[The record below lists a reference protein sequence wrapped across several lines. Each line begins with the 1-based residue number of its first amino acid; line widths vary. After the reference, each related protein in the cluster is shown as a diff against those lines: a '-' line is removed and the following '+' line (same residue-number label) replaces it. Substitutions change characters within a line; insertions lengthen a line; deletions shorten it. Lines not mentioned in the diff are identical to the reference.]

1 MSQQKSP
8 ATTKVSTQ
16 DPITLPPLQYA
27 IKEKN
32 EGAIEFLLINDVKLV
47 TKDKN
52 GLTIYEDENEL
63 PLQLFYK
70 VESTSSEK
78 SLYTGFKGPNS
89 EFIGSELPNFPK
101 TVKIEAQNIVKLS
114 KESVEERDLQGLT
127 KLIQCHCITPLAVA
141 FRQELI
147 EHDMTLSNG
156 MHISEYIA
164 EKGTKEVTMYY
175 VQINP
180 DYLFKSKEY
189 QRSMI
194 ESSIT
199 NANHKVLKKLVESLQ
214 IKKQSLP
221 IEGNVPTQDQLIS
234 DCLGKSLKRCI
245 ESDVLQALYILLNHN
260 LDDCGQVRFN
270 YLYGEEQ
277 NTLLHF
283 ISLRDRKHT
292 FLEAILEKVSN
303 INGNLTYI
311 HGKRFIDWKN
321 SDGDSVLHQIVR
333 FEQSDL
339 LICLLSFNPDILLL
353 DDDEN
358 TALHIAVEKRNKDLV
373 DTLVSNIEDPKILA
387 DFLEAKNKQGL
398 NALHLAIS
406 KRSSDIAETLLKAKA
421 NFYAK
426 DEENGYTILH
436 HASKLDSR
444 EAREEMVHFVLNYEE
459 NSLKG
464 RIADVTDLKGN
475 YPMHLAIKLHC
486 KDVVSI
492 LLENYPDKQL
502 YVRNPEGYTPLHY
515 ATLFDAEETIDI
527 INLLFNTEER
537 CEHRNKKILNQRC
550 KKGRTPLHLAISK
563 GSQFQID
570 AHNEAVAIEILDLIF
585 KRGDKVDPEHDYLLC
600 RDNELCSIL
609 HHAVMTNNSKIFG
622 CVMSQLFKEPLRNH
636 LLNRVGQLLLNLQD
650 KAGRTALIMAIE
662 QENSQIFRKLLNYNP
677 SLHCRDDVNQW
688 TVLHHAIDKYS
699 RNTTF
704 FRDIFKCLENMKEFL
719 LALINTLDKNY
730 QTTLHLAIRNENEQL
745 VEKLIAEGAKIAVEK
760 EFGSDVCTVGLSG
773 DDVLN
778 AKFGWKES
786 KDAHI
791 KAYVI
796 IYEVGSKYLV
806 STLPNFEETELMDDE
821 NYQRDI
827 LLCGPDS
834 GDKEKMV
841 INIVATKCPE
851 LIEKILKEKTITK
864 EHAPE
869 TNLIY
874 VAAQNGS
881 KAVMR
886 YVCEDLE
893 PHFDY
898 ESQDAN
904 NGNTLIHYAAKNTI
918 ANIKTLKY
926 LLRKTEEFEK
936 GKKEKLARK
945 IINFTNNKGQSALQ
959 ITITSMRFEFF
970 IALINRGANL
980 TERNNDGNSILH
992 VLLLEKDQS
1001 KSLKKFEGI
1010 KFVINSILKNETL
1023 KNKLSTLLSIKNH
1036 NGRTVLQIA
1045 IMACQNEI
1053 VKFLIK
1059 NKASV
1064 KDIDPRTGNTVVHM
1078 TIVNDWDESDMES
1091 ISVVLNAVRQQD
1103 EEKTVLRVRNNDVET
1118 PLHISVRKKE
1128 KNFMTKSLLDVGVP
1142 LGISNRERNTALHI
1156 AALNDDDRSIEIM
1169 MHHLIKKAKEHQL
1182 ADRRL
1187 EYLRELVRENKNKL
1201 MPISIPKK
1209 KKNLK
1214 AMLRAWNHY
1223 HEVSMGDGRS
1233 GLLIHFAVYTE
1244 KTELVEC
1251 ILESIR
1257 EIEERHEV
1265 GNQSILSCRDTDDLT
1280 PLHVAAEIGNEQI
1293 VDLLLDYG
1301 ADIQL
1306 NSAKGTPVEIAMQKD
1321 HIHLALRF
1329 VRKGAKINKYLD
1341 LLTYDKIDNR
1351 DIQEIFDK
1359 KKINVERRISSA
1371 DCTVIHYAAK
1381 QSSVSRI
1388 ALLLR
1393 NNIAL
1398 TASDRDGKRVLH
1410 YAVQYR
1416 DDYDVLK
1423 FFLDEAS
1430 KRDEAIERKLE
1441 RESEENRLE
1450 YEELNLSFME
1460 ALFYHDLDG
1469 INPVM
1474 LAASLDRIQL
1484 FRLLTTSKYE
1494 YLLDSLDA
1502 CDPDENNVMH
1512 YLAKHRSIKTARY
1525 IVPRIYKY
1533 DVYLF
1538 TRIMND
1544 RNVRGE
1550 SPIDLAR
1557 KRGLQE
1563 MVDLFIEHCD
1573 CEYFEACP
1581 DVVHR
1586 MVRGKD
1592 FHNFEKVLDKTVIQ
1606 DSQNVQLSTKLM
1618 DSNEEGAY
1626 PNFAYFNFHLDPL
1639 WHKLYKSNEIK
1650 FKYHPIVKFL
1660 IDEKLTIY
1668 KWWFLK
1674 LFLLYLFSFYIPLV
1688 IALSLASSRCDDE
1701 LFQYNTHGDHYR
1713 FFLEIYVLIFT
1724 WIYMMNEVL
1733 EIFGKYRYLE
1743 SLDYTTNELRYQ
1755 RRHYVQYYG
1764 DEESDNFTR
1773 KIQKKVKQ
1781 IFFEIP
1787 TVLKE
1792 NFYRLERSDYLKF
1805 FPRFLLRAIY
1815 RHFSDT
1821 YNMIDLSGILLL
1833 LFLYVFRTALYF
1845 SKSDFVVGT
1854 HWAIQ
1859 ALTFTVFTLKFFKY
1873 TKMIPSLGIY
1883 IETLSNVVSRD
1894 VPRFALVI
1902 FIILIGYTGSIQQVA
1917 RTYTSSRCDKGSCSF
1932 SGWFNDDSIPFS
1944 PIITPLISGILF
1956 TIDGGP
1962 SNYEGSLR
1970 DVSFLFS
1977 IAYLIFAFSIIVIL
1991 LNVFI
1996 AQLSQTYS
2004 DINSTKNLLDFK
2016 ADLALEYETQ
2026 SNILFAFQSPIK
2038 RALKRIMVQSI
2049 IIPVDVW
2056 KEYFDSYTK
2065 RVVDCVG
2072 SCEDESPELEQ
2083 NIAKEEIKQTM
2094 RDLEGKFDSLEE
2106 RFLKKLPLSIE
2117 GIENNI
2123 SSVKNELSQNED
2135 QKELKKKMQQMEEK
2149 LTDISVNQ
2157 KKILEKL
2164 HVEDKTETQQAGNNR
2179 KS

>member
-1 MSQQKSP
+1 MNQGNQTEKFQHQF
-8 ATTKVSTQ
+8 STLNEAQ
-16 DPITLPPLQYA
+16 LPPLQNA
-27 IKEKN
+27 IKEKRMQIILHL
-32 EGAIEFLLINDVKLV
+32 IEYGVNLFQI
-47 TKDKN
+47 
-52 GLTIYEDENEL
+52 EENELIIRENNKL
-63 PLQLFYK
+63 PLQLFFDK
-70 VESTSSEK
+70 KSSEH
-78 SLYTGFKGPNS
+78 SLYAGFEGPKLKW
-89 EFIGSELPNFPK
+89 IGTELPHLSGPK
-101 TVKIEAQNIVKLS
+101 VIENIAKLS
-114 KESVEERDLQGLT
+114 KESVKGRDLQGLT
-127 KLIQCHCITPLAVA
+127 KLIQCRCIQPLTVA
-141 FRQELI
+141 FRQEII
-147 EHDMTLSNG
+147 EHDMTLSNR

-164 EKGTKEVTMYY
+164 ENGTEEVTMYY
-175 VQINP
+175 VQLNP
-180 DYLFKSKEY
+180 DYLFKNKEY

-199 NANHKVLKKLVESLQ
+199 NANHKVLKKLVESLPQ

-270 YLYGEEQ
+270 YLYGVEQ

-292 FLEAILEKVSN
+292 FLEAILEKVSG
-303 INGNLTYI
+303 IDGNLTSI

-398 NALHLAIS
+398 NALHLAIN
-406 KRSSDIAETLLKAKA
+406 KRSNNIANTLLQAKA
-421 NFYAK
+421 DFYAK
-426 DEENGYTILH
+426 DRENGYTILH
-436 HASKLDSR
+436 HASKLDSQ
-444 EAREEMVHFVLNYEE
+444 EAREEMVHFVLNYEKD

-464 RIADVTDLKGN
+464 GIADVKDLNGN
-475 YPMHLAIKLHC
+475 YPMHLAIELHC

-527 INLLFNTEER
+527 INILFNTEEK
-537 CEHRNKKILNQRC
+537 CERPNKKILNQRC

-563 GSQFQID
+563 GTQFKIY
-570 AHNEAVAIEILDLIF
+570 AHNEAVAIEILNLIF
-585 KRGDKVDPEHDYLLC
+585 EHGDEVDPERDYLLC
-600 RDNELCSIL
+600 RDNDLCSIL
-609 HHAVMTNNSKIFG
+609 HHAVMTNNSKILG
-622 CVMSQLFKEPLRNH
+622 CVVRQLVKEPLRNH
-636 LLNRVGQLLLNLQD
+636 PLNRFGQLLLNLQD
-650 KAGRTALIMAIE
+650 KTGRTALIMAIE
-662 QENSQIFRKLLNYNP
+662 QENFEIFRELLSYNP
-677 SLHCRDDVNQW
+677 SLHCRDYVNQW

-699 RNTTF
+699 TNTAF
-704 FRDIFKCLENMKEFL
+704 FQDVLECLKNKEEFQS
-719 LALINTLDKNY
+719 LINTLDKKY
-730 QTTLHLAIRNENEQL
+730 QTSLHLAIRNDNEQL
-745 VEKLIAEGAKIAVEK
+745 VEMLIAEGAKIAVEK
-760 EFGSDVCTVGLSG
+760 EFGSDVYTVGLSG

-778 AKFGWKES
+778 TKLKFGWKEIETV
-786 KDAHI
+786 AHL

-796 IYEVGSKYLV
+796 IYKVGSKYLV
-806 STLPNFEETELMDDE
+806 STLPNFEETELMNDE

-827 LLCGPDS
+827 LPCGPDS
-834 GDKEKMV
+834 GDLETMV
-841 INIVATKCPE
+841 KNIVATKCPE
-851 LIEKILKEKTITK
+851 LIQKILKEKTITE

-869 TNLIY
+869 TKLIY

-893 PHFDY
+893 PDFDY
-898 ESQDAN
+898 ESQDTN
-904 NGNTLIHYAAKNTI
+904 NGNTLIHYAAKNSI

-945 IINFTNNKGQSALQ
+945 IINFTNNKDQSALQ
-959 ITITSMRFEFF
+959 IIITLRKFEFF

-992 VLLLEKDQS
+992 VLLLEKDKS
-1001 KSLKKFEGI
+1001 KSSKFEGM
-1010 KFVINSILKNETL
+1010 KLVIESILKNETL

-1053 VKFLIK
+1053 VKFLII

-1064 KDIDPRTGNTVVHM
+1064 KDIDPRTGNTIVH
-1078 TIVNDWDESDMES
+1078 TAIVNDWDESDMES

-1128 KNFMTKSLLDVGVP
+1128 KNFMTKSLMDVGVP

-1329 VRKGAKINKYLD
+1329 VKKGAKINKYLD

-1626 PNFAYFNFHLDPL
+1626 PNFAYFNFLLDPL

-1688 IALSLASSRCDDE
+1688 IALSLASSRCDYE
-1701 LFQYNTHGDHYR
+1701 LFLYNTPGDYAR
-1713 FFLEIYVLIFT
+1713 FVFEMYILIFT
-1724 WIYMMNEVL
+1724 WVYMMIEVL

-1743 SLDYTTNELRYQ
+1743 SLNYTTNDLRYQ

-1764 DEESDNFTR
+1764 EESDSNIR
-1773 KIQKKVKQ
+1773 KLLKKVKL
-1781 IFFEIP
+1781 IFFGIL
-1787 TVLKE
+1787 TVFKE
-1792 NFYRLERSDYLKF
+1792 RLYRLYYSDYFKF

-1821 YNMIDLSGILLL
+1821 YNMIDLSGILLIF
-1833 LFLYVFRTALYF
+1833 FLYVFRTVLYF

-1902 FIILIGYTGSIQQVA
+1902 LIILIGYTGSIQQVA
-1917 RTYTSSRCDKGSCSF
+1917 RTYTSSQCDKGSCSF

-1944 PIITPLISGILF
+1944 PITTPLISGILF

-1977 IAYLIFAFSIIVIL
+1977 IVYLIFAFSIIVIL

-2004 DINSTKNLLDFK
+2004 DINSTKNFLDFK
-2016 ADLALEYETQ
+2016 ADLALEYE
-2026 SNILFAFQSPIK
+2026 SNILFAFRGPN
-2038 RALKRIMVQSI
+2038 RRTLVQSI
-2049 IIPVDVW
+2049 IIPIDVW
-2056 KEYFDSYTK
+2056 KEYFDSYMERIGNSSK
-2065 RVVDCVG
+2065 AN
-2072 SCEDESPELEQ
+2072 EDESKFKEVTKSLQDNMDARFNRLEQ
-2083 NIAKEEIKQTM
+2083 SLLEITDEL
-2094 RDLEGKFDSLEE
+2094 R
-2106 RFLKKLPLSIE
+2106 
-2117 GIENNI
+2117 NI
-2123 SSVKNELSQNED
+2123 SPSKCVKQFD
-2135 QKELKKKMQQMEEK
+2135 VD
-2149 LTDISVNQ
+2149 TDNAV
-2157 KKILEKL
+2157 
-2164 HVEDKTETQQAGNNR
+2164 KTQ
-2179 KS
+2179 SDP